1 MAKIYNLGTTWIK
14 RFKDDTCIVVMRRP
28 QNVYVGIVY
37 KKNIYEVDSKLD
49 IYDALKCRDTYNDF
63 INRYRKM
70 KREDA
75 YKLVSGNPCSYYMEG
90 DKVNDAL
97 LSVVDYVNGHIL
109 KENLEDDVT
118 DED

>member
-1 MAKIYNLGTTWIK
+1 MAKIYTNGTNWFK
-14 RFKDDTCIVVMRRP
+14 RFKDDTVIVVMRHP
-28 QNVYVGIVY
+28 HDVYVGIVY
-37 KKNIYEVDSKLD
+37 GSNIYEVDSKLD
-49 IYDALKCRDTYNDF
+49 IYDTSKCVATYRDF
-63 INRYRKM
+63 IDRYKKM

-97 LSVVDYVNGHIL
+97 LGIVTYVNDKLL
-109 KENLEDDVT
+109 KTNMEDDVS

>member
-1 MAKIYNLGTTWIK
+1 MAKIYDLGTTWIK

-28 QNVYVGIVY
+28 QNIYVGVVY
-37 KKNIYEVDSKLD
+37 CSNIYEVDSKLD
-49 IYDALKCRDTYNDF
+49 IYDAAKCRATYRDF
-63 INRYRKM
+63 IDRYKKM

-97 LSVVDYVNGHIL
+97 LSVVTYVNDKLL
-109 KENLEDDVT
+109 KTNMEDDVT